1 ASAQEERFDRVKHS
15 AKFPINAI
23 KYCLEEGGLNIDDVD
38 AIVFYDKPFLKF
50 ERLLQT
56 YYAFAPKGLFS
67 FLTAMPIWLNE
78 KLFLKYKIY
87 KGLREIDTYERKNI
101 NLLFSGHH
109 LSHAA
114 SAFYPSP
121 FRDAAILTIDGVGEW
136 ATTSISKG
144 TGRNIEVLKEMEFP
158 HSVGLLYSAFTYF
171 LGFKVNSGEYK
182 IMGLAPFGN
191 VEKAGEYISK
201 ITTEIVDI
209 KNDGSIWLNQDY
221 FNYATGLQMIKP
233 KKWGKLFGLS

>member
-1 ASAQEERFDRVKHS
+1 MYLLVLRYYFGRHRHTRIFIFQILIKYAMIRILGISAFYHDSAACIVIDGEIIASAQEERFDRVKHS

-101 NLLFSGHH
+101 
-109 LSHAA
+109 
-114 SAFYPSP
+114 
-121 FRDAAILTIDGVGEW
+121 
-136 ATTSISKG
+136 
-144 TGRNIEVLKEMEFP
+144 
-158 HSVGLLYSAFTYF
+158 
-171 LGFKVNSGEYK
+171 
-182 IMGLAPFGN
+182 
-191 VEKAGEYISK
+191 
-201 ITTEIVDI
+201 
-209 KNDGSIWLNQDY
+209 
-221 FNYATGLQMIKP
+221 
-233 KKWGKLFGLS
+233 